1 MKHGALLLLYLALS
15 LAPAGARVDSPRTEL
30 GHGYAMLHEALS
42 QFRHLDLAVWLKH
55 EDASVTRLLES
66 LAETA
71 EAHRRTLE
79 ELASASP
86 TIDLDNQGL
95 TRFEL
100 EKRRALIVHRGLQ
113 LGTPLIGETGP
124 RMERQTLLSLAAAIN
139 QQRFL
144 IQVMREEEPIAA
156 RRDWLDGLKADL
168 DRLHG
173 EYEALLAKRYFAAP
187 AD

>member
-1 MKHGALLLLYLALS
+1 
-15 LAPAGARVDSPRTEL
+15 
-30 GHGYAMLHEALS
+30 
-42 QFRHLDLAVWLKH
+42 
-55 EDASVTRLLES
+55 
-66 LAETA
+66 
-71 EAHRRTLE
+71 
-79 ELASASP
+79 
-86 TIDLDNQGL
+86 
-95 TRFEL
+95 
-100 EKRRALIVHRGLQ
+100 
-113 LGTPLIGETGP
+113 
-124 RMERQTLLSLAAAIN
+124 MERQTLLSLAAAIN